1 VKAISVHTYGS
12 PEALQLGEVPTP
24 SPSEG
29 ESLVK
34 IEYAGVNFADIYH
47 RRGQR
52 QGSLPFI
59 PGIEGGGIVEGMGS
73 PDNFI
78 REGDN
83 VVFAGAFGT
92 YAQYAVV
99 PTDRLVNVPESL
111 DLRLA
116 TAVLL
121 QGLTA
126 HYLTR
131 TTFALQPGDTC
142 LIHAAAG
149 GVGLLMC
156 QMAKQAG
163 AIVIGTVSSKEKME
177 QAVSVGA
184 DEVIQYTEE
193 DFEESVM
200 QLTNGAGVDVV
211 FDSVGKT
218 TFDKSLNCVKR
229 RGMLV
234 VFGQASGEVPLFDI
248 SHLAAKGSLF
258 LTRPS
263 LFHHIAER
271 SELHSRAD
279 DIFEWV
285 LSGELV
291 VQIGMSFNLA
301 NAAEAHRQLESRKTI
316 GKVLLTT

>member
-1 VKAISVHTYGS
+1 
-12 PEALQLGEVPTP
+12 
-24 SPSEG
+24 
-29 ESLVK
+29 
-34 IEYAGVNFADIYH
+34 
-47 RRGQR
+47 
-52 QGSLPFI
+52 
-59 PGIEGGGIVEGMGS
+59 MGS
-73 PDNFI
+73 PDDSI
-78 REGDN
+78 REGDK

-92 YAQYAVV
+92 YAQYAAV

-116 TAVLL
+116 TAVFL

-131 TTFALQPGDTC
+131 TTFALQPGNTC

-156 QMAKQAG
+156 QMAKHAG
-163 AIVIGTVSSKEKME
+163 ARVLGTVSSKEKME
-177 QAVSVGA
+177 QALSVGA

-193 DFEESVM
+193 NFEESVM
-200 QLTNGAGVDVV
+200 QLTDSAGVDVV
-211 FDSVGKT
+211 YDSVGKT
-218 TFDKSLNCVKR
+218 TFEKSLNCLKR

-234 VFGQASGEVPLFDI
+234 VFGQASGEVPPFDI

-271 SELHSRAD
+271 SELQSRAED
-279 DIFEWV
+279 VFEWV

-291 VQIGMSFNLA
+291 VQIGMSFDLA
-301 NAAEAHRQLESRKTI
+301 NAAEAHRQLEGRKTI